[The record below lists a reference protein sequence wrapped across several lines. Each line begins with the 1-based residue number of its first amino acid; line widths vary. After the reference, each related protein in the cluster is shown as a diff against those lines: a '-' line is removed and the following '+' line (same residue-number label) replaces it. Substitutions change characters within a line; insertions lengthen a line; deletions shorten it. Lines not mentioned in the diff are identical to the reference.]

1 MSTKVD
7 ATIEDLYRVEG
18 KAELVNGKILH
29 MSPTGGLPH
38 YAAREITV
46 SLQHYEK
53 ATQKATRS
61 ETTPPL
67 LSISTTQNVQPALL
81 LADI

>member
-1 MSTKVD
+1 MSTKVE

-18 KAELVNGKILH
+18 KAELVNGEILH

-53 ATQKATRS
+53 STQTLS
-61 ETTPPL
+61 
-67 LSISTTQNVQPALL
+67 SISHIANRSALTL
-81 LADI
+81 PSTLARSL

>member
-29 MSPTGGLPH
+29 MSPTAVYSLRGERD
-38 YAAREITV
+38 YCV
-46 SLQHYEK
+46 SPTL
-53 ATQKATRS
+53 
-61 ETTPPL
+61 
-67 LSISTTQNVQPALL
+67 
-81 LADI
+81 